1 MAIYFPSLV
10 DTRTTRDMISVFRG
24 YNHNARI
31 QDGEFYEM
39 ENMSADF
46 SPVLAP
52 RRRRGRVR
60 ALSKPNGLYAHDKL
74 CWVDGTEFWHDGK
87 RIEGLTLEDS
97 KKTLVGMG
105 AYILIWPDKKFYNT
119 ADDTFG
125 ALGNKVETATTVTA
139 TLCKRDGSDYS
150 GYTVGDTAPANP
162 TNGALWIDTS
172 NVPHIL
178 RQFSETSGAWTS
190 VPTTY
195 VKIAATG
202 IGAGFAELD
211 GVSIS
216 GVTNDALNG
225 EFVLYGAGDDYI
237 IVTAIIDATVTQEG
251 AVTVER
257 KIPDMDFVT
266 ENENRIW
273 GCSSANHE
281 IYACKLGDPKNW
293 NVFVGIASDSYA
305 MTVGSAGEFT
315 GACTHMGYVLFF
327 KEDMIHKIYGNKP
340 ANYQLTNIPA
350 RGVERGSEQSAAIV
364 NEVLIYKARRDVC
377 AFHAALPESI
387 SDALGAV
394 VYKNAVAGAHGAKYY
409 ISMAD
414 AAGVYSLF
422 VFDTER
428 GLWHRE
434 DNTQALFF
442 AAHGPDM
449 YYIDGATNA
458 LCSVA
463 GLPDEYADAEA
474 ALEPPVEWHVETG
487 DLGLDSP
494 DMKYISKLQ
503 IRMEAEHGTRVR
515 VAVQYDASGVWEEVY
530 KISADRKRS
539 FTAPIVPRRC
549 DTMRVRI
556 SGVGACAIYSLTK
569 TVEQGSEL

>member
-10 DTRTTRDMISVFRG
+10 EARTTRDMTSVFRG
-24 YNHNARI
+24 YNHNVRI
-31 QDGEFYEM
+31 RDDEFYEM

-46 SPVLAP
+46 SPVLSP
-52 RRRRGRVR
+52 RRRRGMVR
-60 ALSKPNGLYAHDKL
+60 AFSNPNGLYAHNKL
-74 CWVDGTEFWHDGK
+74 CWVDGTEFWYDGAH
-87 RIEGLTLEDS
+87 IEGLVLEDG
-97 KKTLVGMG
+97 KKTIVGMG
-105 AYILIWPDKKFYNT
+105 AYVLIWPDKVFYNSS
-119 ADDTFG
+119 DGTFG
-125 ALGNKVETATTVTA
+125 ALGNEVVTTTTVTA

-150 GYTVGDTAPANP
+150 GHTVSDTAPANP
-162 TNGALWIDTS
+162 ANGALWIDTS
-172 NVPHIL
+172 DVPHVL
-178 RQFSETSGAWTS
+178 RQFSESSGMWSS

-216 GVTNDALNG
+216 GMTDDALNG
-225 EFVLYGAGDDYI
+225 EFILYGAGADYI
-237 IVTAIIDATVTQEG
+237 IVTAIIDATVTQPD
-251 AVTVER
+251 AVTVVR
-257 KIPDMDFVT
+257 KVPDMDFVT

-293 NVFVGIASDSYA
+293 NVFMGIASDSYA
-305 MTVGSAGEFT
+305 MTVGSAGDFT

-327 KEDMIHKIYGNKP
+327 KEDMIHKVYGNKP

-350 RGVERGSEQSAAIV
+350 RGVERGSERSAAIV

-409 ISMAD
+409 VSMAD
-414 AAGVYSLF
+414 AAGAYSLF

-442 AAHGPDM
+442 AAYGPDM
-449 YYIDGATNA
+449 YYVDGATNA
-458 LCSVA
+458 LYSVA
-463 GLPDEYADAEA
+463 GLPGEYEDEGAE
-474 ALEPPVEWHVETG
+474 LEPPVRWHVETG

-503 IRMEAEHGTRVR
+503 IRLEAESGTRVR

-530 KISADRKRS
+530 KINADRKRS

-556 SGVGACAIYSLTK
+556 SGVGACAVYSLTK